1 MENLRETELAAEVKR
16 TVCVCVCADE
26 CVINALGAAV
36 SRYWLAAV
44 VALLQ
49 WQETTQPVIFAD
61 SNGKFT
67 QTEKKGCVR
76 LSASVTESENICC
89 CHLKIKVL
97 LFV

>member
-1 MENLRETELAAEVKR
+1 M
-16 TVCVCVCADE
+16 
-26 CVINALGAAV
+26 
-36 SRYWLAAV
+36 

-67 QTEKKGCVR
+67 QTEKKSVYVCLCV
-76 LSASVTESENICC
+76 TKSENICC

-97 LFV
+97 FICLIVKDASVLFKSHSLTLLAVLLFSGVL